1 MLLQEHVA
9 ELLEPNVP
17 AGWDKEFAS
26 AERERNAAEKRAQR
40 ARQVW
45 NQRHAVK
52 VEGLERPETESGSE
66 GGEEPS
72 QEQEG
77 IAVSDSADSSG
88 SEEDE

>member
-1 MLLQEHVA
+1 M
-9 ELLEPNVP
+9 
-17 AGWDKEFAS
+17 
-26 AERERNAAEKRAQR
+26 
-40 ARQVW
+40 W